1 MLVKDIREHFVSNSP
16 WVDLEKTVDRIIVGD
31 PDFDADAC
39 VVCWIPSTRNLKR
52 AAEMGVRL
60 FITHEPTFWD
70 HWDDKP
76 ASTPASADKLAMI
89 QEMGMTILRLH
100 DTWDR
105 WDDIG
110 IPFAWAKH
118 LDLYGDGSGVTR
130 GGDGYLLRC
139 DVEPLT
145 LGQLAAC
152 VATACAPFGEGIVQV
167 TGDPG
172 MVVSKIGCGTG
183 CGCDLNGYYELGC
196 DCGIVCD
203 DGSCYW
209 AGIQNAEDIGFGVIR
224 VNHGTSEEAGMITL
238 ADYITS
244 ALGLTATYL
253 PTGCVFQL
261 IGPDGAPA

>member
-1 MLVKDIREHFVSNSP
+1 MLANDLLEHFLSNAP
-16 WVDLEKTVDRIIVGD
+16 WVDRAKTVDRIIVGD
-31 PDFDADAC
+31 SDLDADRC
-39 VVCWIPSTRNLKR
+39 VVCWIPSTRNLRR
-52 AAEMGVRL
+52 AAEMGAKL

-70 HWDDKP
+70 HWDDQP
-76 ASTPASADKLAMI
+76 GNTPASADKLAMI
-89 QEMGMTILRLH
+89 GELGMTIVRLH

-105 WDDIG
+105 WDQIG

-118 LDLYGDGSGVTR
+118 LGFYGDGSGVTR
-130 GGDGYLLRC
+130 GGEDYLLAC
-139 DVEPLT
+139 EIEPTT
-145 LGQLAAC
+145 LGELAAR
-152 VATACAPFGEGIVQV
+152 VAAACQPFGEGIVQV
-167 TGDPG
+167 TGDPE
-172 MVVSKIGCGTG
+172 MPVRKVGCGTG

-238 ADYITS
+238 ADYITQT
-244 ALGLTATYL
+244 LGVTGEYL

-261 IGPDGAPA
+261 IGTDGKPQ